1 MRTRIKFCGLV
12 REEDVDAAVELA
24 VDAVGFVFYPRSP
37 RYVEPAHARRL
48 RRRLPS
54 FVSAVGLFV
63 NEPAHEA
70 ARIADEVGLDVVQF
84 HGDET
89 PRDCLRTMASVR
101 ATSAWWRAVRMRG
114 PADLLESTVRFD
126 AAEAFLLDKH
136 GEAYGGAG
144 EAFDWRWV
152 TDAAPAPRQRRLILA
167 GGLSPETVGEAI
179 RQVRPFAV
187 DVSSGIQTNDPRCK
201 SLQKMKAFV
210 RAVEQAD
217 ARAWQAD
224 PEPDR
229 RGEGGA
235 RSF

>member
-12 REEDVDAAVELA
+12 REEDVDAAVALG
-24 VDAVGFVFYPRSP
+24 VDAVGFVLYPRSP

-48 RRRLPS
+48 RMRLPS

-63 NEPAHEA
+63 NESAQGVA
-70 ARIADEVGLDVVQF
+70 GIADDVGLDVVQF

-89 PRDCLRTMASVR
+89 PQDCVRAMASTR
-101 ATSAWWRAVRMRG
+101 PATAWWRAVRMREA
-114 PADLLESTVRFD
+114 ADLLESTIRFD

-136 GEAYGGAG
+136 SEAYGGVG

-152 TDAAPAPRQRRLILA
+152 TDAAPAARQRRLILA
-167 GGLSPETVGEAI
+167 GGLSPETVGDAI

-187 DVSSGIQTNDPRCK
+187 DVSSGIQANDPRCK
-201 SLQKMKAFV
+201 SPQKMKAFV

-217 ARAWQAD
+217 AEAWRAD
-224 PEPDR
+224 P
-229 RGEGGA
+229 GSG
-235 RSF
+235 